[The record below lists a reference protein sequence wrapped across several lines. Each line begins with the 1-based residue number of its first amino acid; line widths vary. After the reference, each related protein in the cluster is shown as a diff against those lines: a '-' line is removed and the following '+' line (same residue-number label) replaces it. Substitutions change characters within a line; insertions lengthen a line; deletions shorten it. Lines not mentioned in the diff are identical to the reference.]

1 SNQFTKG
8 VRSAFGISI
17 GSTGCVILLLKQMK
31 SQASNPIAFVP
42 DRLCSRSPF
51 FPRALCFP
59 IAFVP
64 ERLSSLSALFPA
76 ASGTALRADRHQ
88 WLLSSYDYSYI
99 PHYLFPITYSLFPDP
114 KFPVPCSL
122 IRSSLVSRLKLVV
135 QEYINDSH
143 HYK

>member
-42 DRLCSRSPF
+42 
-51 FPRALCFP
+51 
-59 IAFVP
+59 

-88 WLLSSYDYSYI
+88 WLLSSYLST
-99 PHYLFPITYSLFPDP
+99 PIF
-114 KFPVPCSL
+114 
-122 IRSSLVSRLKLVV
+122 INQRL
-135 QEYINDSH
+135 N
-143 HYK
+143 